1 MQSANLSQVLEGLR
15 DLEGVYG
22 SFVLTRS
29 GELLGKDL
37 PNVFDEALFA
47 EVGPRIARLTDTLI
61 DQEDKLSTMS
71 VSAGNYKLHLRDLPD
86 GMLGVLMSM
95 HANMPALNMA
105 INVAV
110 RRLPAMR
117 QEVPVPPPEVPTV
130 PHHAIPSP
138 HPLPP
143 AGAVPYP
150 TERKTVP
157 PPFRAHAPNSSGS
170 RSSPGIN
177 VASNG
182 EVTAEAAASRYEDN
196 TAQTPSHSNVF
207 HDVTPKSSRPV
218 MFRGRKLSES

>member
-1 MQSANLSQVLEGLR
+1 MLSSNLSHVLEGLR

-61 DQEDKLSTMS
+61 DQEDKLTTLS

-110 RRLPAMR
+110 RRMPAMR
-117 QEVPVPPPEVPTV
+117 QEVAVPPPEVPTV
-130 PHHAIPSP
+130 PHHAIPTP
-138 HPLPP
+138 HPLPA

-157 PPFRAHAPNSSGS
+157 PPFRAEGRTSPVSHVSGS
-170 RSSPGIN
+170 LASSN
-177 VASNG
+177 D
-182 EVTAEAAASRYEDN
+182 EVTTAEGAAGRSEES
-196 TAQTPSHSNVF
+196 TAQTPSHATVF
-207 HDVTPKSSRPV
+207 HDVTPKPSRPV
-218 MFRGRKLSES
+218 IFRGRKLSES